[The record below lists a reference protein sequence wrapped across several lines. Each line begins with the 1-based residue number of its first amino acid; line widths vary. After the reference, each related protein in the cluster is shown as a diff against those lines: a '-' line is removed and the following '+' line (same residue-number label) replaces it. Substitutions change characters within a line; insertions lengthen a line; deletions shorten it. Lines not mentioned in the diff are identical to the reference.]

1 MTATKEYAIIEVASL
16 LTIFIAKAIFTLN
29 ILLYGGKQM
38 LRIPRYPMQIAR
50 LCMSS
55 PFVPRLHPKS

>member
-1 MTATKEYAIIEVASL
+1 MTATKGYAIHEVASL

-38 LRIPRYPMQIAR
+38 LQIPWYPMQIAR
-50 LCMSS
+50 LCMFS
-55 PFVPRLHPKS
+55 PFIPSLHPKS